1 MSDNEKDLVAG
12 EGVDEGSA
20 DTTTEA
26 SSDEKASDV
35 YGMRGLGTP
44 KNSEQ
49 QAAPELVLTGQE
61 EPPGPG
67 QRQQVG
73 EG

>member
-1 MSDNEKDLVAG
+1 MSERDKDLVTD

-26 SSDEKASDV
+26 ASHEKASDV
-35 YGMRGLGTP
+35 YGMRGLGVP

-61 EPPGPG
+61 EPPSPG
-67 QRQQVG
+67 QQQQVG

>member
-1 MSDNEKDLVAG
+1 MSGDEKDLVAD
-12 EGVDEGSA
+12 EGVDEGSK
-20 DTTTEA
+20 DSVVESA
-26 SSDEKASDV
+26 SHDMGSDL
-35 YGMRGLGTP
+35 LGAP
-44 KNSEQ
+44 AAGAPANGEQ
-49 QAAPELVLTGQE
+49 QAAPEPLPTGRD

>member
-1 MSDNEKDLVAG
+1 MSGDERDLVAG

-35 YGMRGLGTP
+35 YGMRGLGVP
-44 KNSEQ
+44 DNSEQ
-49 QAAPELVLTGQE
+49 QAAPELVLTGQD
-61 EPPGPG
+61 EPSGPG

>member
-1 MSDNEKDLVAG
+1 MGEDERDLVAS

-20 DTTTEA
+20 DSVTEA
-26 SSDEKASDV
+26 ASDDQASDTW
-35 YGMRGLGTP
+35 GLRAVGTP
-44 KNSEQ
+44 ENSEQ
-49 QAAPELVLTGQE
+49 QAAPELVVTGQE
-61 EPPGPG
+61 DPRGPG

>member
-1 MSDNEKDLVAG
+1 MSEDERDLVTE

-20 DTTTEA
+20 DSGAEGPG
-26 SSDEKASDV
+26 DHASDV
-35 YGMRGLGTP
+35 LGVRAAGTP
-44 KNSEQ
+44 DNGEQ
-49 QAAPELVLTGQE
+49 QAAPELVLTGE
-61 EPPGPG
+61 EDPPGPG